1 MMRAQKRARPWAPW
15 GALLAAGVLMAG
27 LPACK
32 DALDVETSNRIAAE
46 QFENDPSNAQTLL
59 NGVTGDFEC
68 AAGAYAAIG
77 GLIGD
82 ELQDATQTADRF
94 PYDNRTMTSADR
106 RYQVQNCDALGVYG
120 PLNKARAGAD
130 NLLRHLNDWTDAQ
143 VSGRQAKI
151 AQAAAVAGYAL
162 VMLGEGFCSATI
174 SNFDASGNPVYGPE
188 MTPAEVLNEAIARFN
203 TALTAATAAGNT
215 SLANLARVG
224 RARAELDLGQ
234 YAAARADAAAVPS
247 GFVYNITTST
257 ANSLRQNKIWAE
269 NHQAGTA
276 VSMSASVGPLYRRLG
291 DPRVPVDS
299 VSGTGAG
306 GIARTVTGVE
316 QWLQKKYTS
325 ASAPMVLASYVEAQL
340 IVAEAAARAND
351 LPPALAVI
359 AAERTRGGQPAFTG
373 TTQAEVLNEIIDQR
387 RREFFLDGH
396 HLGDYIRFNL
406 PFVPAPGT
414 AYHAGGTYGSNRCL
428 PLPDVERRNNPNI

>member
-1 MMRAQKRARPWAPW
+1 MRAQRHARRRAPW
-15 GALLAAGVLMAG
+15 RALLAAGVLMAG

-32 DALDVETSNRIAAE
+32 DVLDVETSNRIPAE

-59 NGVTGDFEC
+59 NGVVGDFEC
-68 AAGAYAAIG
+68 AAGAYAVIG

-94 PYDNRTMTSADR
+94 PYDQRTMTSSDR
-106 RYQVQNCDALGVYG
+106 RYQIQNCDALGVYA

-130 NLLRHLNDWTDAQ
+130 NLLRHLNGWTDAQ
-143 VSGRQAKI
+143 VPARQAKI

-174 SNFDASGNPVYGPE
+174 SNFDDAGNLVYGPE
-188 MTPAEVLNEAIARFN
+188 LSPAQVLAAAIERFN
-203 TALTAATAAGNT
+203 TAQAAATAAGNAQ
-215 SLANLARVG
+215 LANLARLG

-234 YAAARADAAAVPS
+234 YAAARTDAAAIPS
-247 GFVYNITTST
+247 GFVYNVTTSG
-257 ANSLRQNKIWAE
+257 ANTLRQNKVWSE
-269 NHQAGTA
+269 NRQAGTA

-299 VSGTGAG
+299 VPGSGPG
-306 GIARTVTGVE
+306 GIALTVTGIQ

-325 ASAPMVLASYVEAQL
+325 SATPMVLASYQEAQL
-340 IVAEAAARAND
+340 IVAEAAARANE
-351 LPPALAVI
+351 LPVALAVI
-359 AAERTRGGQPAFTG
+359 AAERTRGGQPTFTG
-373 TTQAEVLNEIIDQR
+373 TTQAEVLAEIIDQR

-396 HLGDYIRFNL
+396 HLGDYNRLAL
-406 PFVPAPGT
+406 PMSPAPGA